1 MKIQTI
7 FSVGAHLFAGTLLA
21 MNKLPA
27 PAIFVDLPEG
37 KAFIIEAKTLPEGK
51 PWVWYAPT
59 LATYPNQG
67 HAWYVERFMAKGISV
82 AGINLGEVRG
92 SPASSEK
99 FTAFY
104 NEMVKRGY
112 SKKPLLLGQSRGG
125 LMMLTWAMRNPD
137 KLSGLVG
144 IYPVCNLT
152 SWPLKNSK
160 EAVLKDY
167 GLTEERLLAD
177 IQKYNPQYNL
187 AGLAE
192 KKVPLFMVHGT
203 KDTLVPY
210 EDNSKLIKE
219 SYEALGGPIIVK
231 MIEGKGHQESAEFF
245 KCTELVEFVLKTVS
259 QQEKKQGEQ

>member
-1 MKIQTI
+1 MKTQTI
-7 FSVGAHLFAGTLLA
+7 FSVCTYLFAGTLLA

-27 PAIFVDLPEG
+27 PATFVELPEG
-37 KAFIIEAKTLPEGK
+37 KAFIIEAKTPAEGK

-59 LATYPNQG
+59 LATYPNQA
-67 HAWYVERFMAKGISV
+67 HAWYVEQFGAKGISV

-92 SPASSEK
+92 APASSEK

-125 LMMLTWAMRNPD
+125 LMMLTWAMRNPE
-137 KLSGLVG
+137 KLSGFAG
-144 IYPVCNLT
+144 IYPVCSLT

-167 GLTEERLLAD
+167 GVTEDVLLAD
-177 IQKYNPQYNL
+177 IKKYNPQYNL

-192 KKVPLFMVHGT
+192 KKVPLFLVHGT
-203 KDTLVPY
+203 KDALVPY
-210 EDNSKLIKE
+210 EDNTKQIKD
-219 SYEALGGPIIVK
+219 SYEALSGPISVK
-231 MIEGKGHQESAEFF
+231 MIEGKGHQESVEFF
-245 KCTELVEFVLKTVS
+245 KCTELVEFVLKTMV
-259 QQEKKQGEQ
+259 ERK

>member
-1 MKIQTI
+1 MKNQTI
-7 FSVGAHLFAGTLLA
+7 LCLCAHLFAGTLLA

-27 PAIFVDLPEG
+27 PATFFELPEG
-37 KAFIIEAKTLPEGK
+37 KAFIIEAKTPAEGK

-59 LATYPNQG
+59 LGSYPNQV

-92 SPASSEK
+92 SPASSER

-104 NEMVKRGY
+104 KEMVKRGY

-125 LMMLTWAMRNPD
+125 LMMLAWAMRNPE
-137 KLSGLVG
+137 KLSGLAG
-144 IYPVCNLT
+144 IYPVCSLT

-160 EAVLKDY
+160 DAVLKDY
-167 GLTEERLLAD
+167 GMTAEALLAD
-177 IQKYNPQYNL
+177 IKKYNPQYNL

-210 EDNSKLIKE
+210 EDNTKQIKE
-219 SYEALGGPIIVK
+219 SYEALGGPITVK
-231 MIEGKGHQESAEFF
+231 MIEGKGHQESVEFF
-245 KCTELVEFVLKTVS
+245 NCNELVDFVLKTVTDS
-259 QQEKKQGEQ
+259 FTLG

>member
-1 MKIQTI
+1 MKTQTI
-7 FSVGAHLFAGTLLA
+7 LSLCAHLFAGTLLA

-27 PAIFVDLPEG
+27 PATFVDLPEG
-37 KAFIIEAKTLPEGK
+37 KAFIIESKTPAEGK

-59 LATYPNQG
+59 LEQYPKQV

-125 LMMLTWAMRNPD
+125 FMMLTWAMRNPE
-137 KLSGLVG
+137 KLAGLAG
-144 IYPVCNLT
+144 IYPVCSLT

-167 GLTEERLLAD
+167 TMTEEALLAD
-177 IQKYNPQYNL
+177 IKKYNPQYNL

-203 KDTLVPY
+203 KDALVPY
-210 EDNSKLIKE
+210 EDNTKLIKE
-219 SYEALGGPIIVK
+219 SYEALGGPISVK
-231 MIEGKGHQESAEFF
+231 IIEGKGHQETAEFF
-245 KCTELVEFVLKTVS
+245 KCNELVDFVLKTIAE
-259 QQEKKQGEQ
+259 QGKK

>member
-1 MKIQTI
+1 MNKQTI
-7 FSVGAHLFAGTLLA
+7 LCIGSLLFAGTLLA

-27 PAIFVDLPEG
+27 PATFFELPEG
-37 KAFIIEAKTLPEGK
+37 KAFIIEAKTPAAGK

-59 LATYPNQG
+59 LATYPKQV

-92 SPASSEK
+92 SPASSAK

-112 SKKPLLLGQSRGG
+112 SRKPLLLGQSRGG
-125 LMMLTWAMRNPD
+125 LMMLAWAMRNPE
-137 KLSGLVG
+137 KLAGLAG
-144 IYPVCNLT
+144 IYPVCSLT

-160 EAVLKDY
+160 DAVLKDY
-167 GLTEERLLAD
+167 GLTAEVLLAD
-177 IQKYNPQYNL
+177 IKKYNPQYNL

-210 EDNSKLIKE
+210 DDNTKLIKE
-219 SYEALGGPIIVK
+219 SYEALGGPIAVK
-231 MIEGKGHQESAEFF
+231 MIEGKGHQESVEFF
-245 KCTELVEFVLKTVS
+245 KCTELVDFVLKTLS
-259 QQEKKQGEQ
+259 E